1 MVWEDFTQQLKV
13 CHFVKA
19 AMKPASVRLK
29 GLHLLV
35 GVLKLKALHKFQFVC
50 HVIS

>member
-29 GLHLLV
+29 DYIYLWEFLN
-35 GVLKLKALHKFQFVC
+35 
-50 HVIS
+50 